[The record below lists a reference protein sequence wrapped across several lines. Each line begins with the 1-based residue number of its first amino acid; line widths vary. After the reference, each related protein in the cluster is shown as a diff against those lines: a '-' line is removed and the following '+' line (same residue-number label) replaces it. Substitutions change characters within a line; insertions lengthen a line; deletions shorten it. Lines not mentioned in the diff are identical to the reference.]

1 MGATDEQKPL
11 VRKLDGGGS
20 SYGAVSERADVTA
33 DSSKPTACLLENGAL
48 RAGAPPR
55 LLSREVLGLLTQYAG
70 IGFVSGV
77 LPAVIYPLLQGY
89 LNAEGTIVVSANVLV
104 HLPWSYK
111 VFFGILSDCF
121 PIAGYRRRPYM
132 VLGWVICC
140 CMLFRMASFPETA
153 PYYGDPAMHSLSPDQ
168 WTEAQRESINPDAPD
183 AAGKYVIP
191 MMLAAF
197 GYLLVEVPSDAVVME
212 YAQRE
217 PANTRGRIQ
226 AWIHCVRMGFH
237 ALGAFVVAVAFNGV
251 EYGGS
256 FDFSLTFPQM
266 MFILGCVS
274 LPLGPAAWLLV
285 HEDEIQ
291 PPKFTTYIPRFW
303 RVLQQRAVCQI
314 AAYKFFSGV
323 FDNFNTVASSN
334 IKLYW
339 VHATPFNAS
348 IMAIVGTFV
357 YAGTLAVMAQRGL
370 HWNWH
375 VAIAVTVVSG
385 VAIDGFMTMLV
396 TWDVVRS
403 QWFWLGVPVVGYVP
417 HAVRFI
423 VNNYVVVE
431 LIEQGSEGALFGL
444 LTTTTHVAA
453 PFGRTAAKVINARF
467 HVWKADIQADTFVT
481 RRDVTITICI
491 CYGMKLVSL
500 VFLPLL
506 PSQKAATQE
515 LRRLGGVSRRMG
527 LCMVGILLQPR
538 HTSNEAS
545 AVSPSSS
552 TNSNGD
558 GLVRLAKLMAQRGLC
573 SRREAEAY
581 IQSGEVLVDGET
593 VQGDWLKVPVDC
605 DVRLDFR
612 AQRHQQK
619 KVTLVLNK
627 PLGYVSSQPEDN
639 HTPAVRLLTFENE
652 CRELSRVRGRQQM
665 EPVDLWKMAVCGRLD
680 VNSTGLL
687 LFTQDGKV
695 AKKLLDPKG
704 GIEKEYLVRVNL
716 DLEPLTEDIEAKV
729 EALRAGVTTDEGIT
743 YRAKSVEVLNAN
755 QLRVVLTEGKNRHIR
770 RMCEHVGLRVMA
782 LKRVRIGN
790 IKLGSMPVGQW
801 RYLQPT
807 DKL

>member
-1 MGATDEQKPL
+1 
-11 VRKLDGGGS
+11 
-20 SYGAVSERADVTA
+20 
-33 DSSKPTACLLENGAL
+33 
-48 RAGAPPR
+48 
-55 LLSREVLGLLTQYAG
+55 
-70 IGFVSGV
+70 
-77 LPAVIYPLLQGY
+77 
-89 LNAEGTIVVSANVLV
+89 
-104 HLPWSYK
+104 
-111 VFFGILSDCF
+111 
-121 PIAGYRRRPYM
+121 
-132 VLGWVICC
+132 
-140 CMLFRMASFPETA
+140 
-153 PYYGDPAMHSLSPDQ
+153 
-168 WTEAQRESINPDAPD
+168 
-183 AAGKYVIP
+183 
-191 MMLAAF
+191 
-197 GYLLVEVPSDAVVME
+197 
-212 YAQRE
+212 
-217 PANTRGRIQ
+217 
-226 AWIHCVRMGFH
+226 
-237 ALGAFVVAVAFNGV
+237 NGV

-285 HEDEIQ
+285 HEDEILS
-291 PPKFTTYIPRFW
+291 PKFTTYISRFW

-375 VAIAVTVVSG
+375 AAIAVTVVSG

-417 HAVRFI
+417 HAVRFL
-423 VNNYVVVE
+423 VDNYVVVE
-431 LIEQGSEGALFGL
+431 LIELGSEGALYGL
-444 LTTTTHVAA
+444 ITTTAHVAA

-527 LCMVGILLQPR
+527 LCMVGILLHPKD
-538 HTSNEAS
+538 TSDEAR

-552 TNSNGD
+552 TSSNGD

-581 IQSGEVLVDGET
+581 IQAGEVLVDGET

-716 DLEPLTEDIEAKV
+716 DLEPLTEDVQAKV

-807 DKL
+807 DRL